1 MTAAGPAD
9 QFFIYDDDEQ
19 PRRQKRRGAR
29 WILGGA
35 AVLLILA
42 LVAAGAYLFSLQR
55 SYNTNVSHFPEL
67 DENASEPVLPPDE
80 ERPEETGAINILL
93 MGMDVGGGSGED
105 EDLPRVPGG
114 GRSDTL
120 MLAHIPESGDSMQ
133 VISIPRDLWVEIP
146 GGYGWHK
153 VNAGLALGGDQG
165 HWLTVATVEQL
176 LDVRIDHLA
185 AVDMLG
191 FVGLVDAVDGV
202 RVNSSYGESFT
213 TNDGYTFS
221 PGQQYMDS
229 DQALSFV
236 RHRSSFPDGDL
247 QRIRN
252 QQALIRAVISQTA
265 TPSNLANPMRT
276 NDMVSTFSSHLI
288 TDPDLTATRA
298 GTLVWEARDAVR
310 DIQFATLPNGGS
322 GWSSDGQWIW
332 NQDTAAQE
340 DISQAM
346 RDGTLNEYLSE
357 SSD

>member
-9 QFFIYDDDEQ
+9 QFFIEDDEQ
-19 PRRQKRRGAR
+19 QPRRPKRSGAR

-35 AVLLILA
+35 AALLILA
-42 LVAAGAYLFSLQR
+42 LVAAGAYLFSLQQ
-55 SYNTNVSHFPEL
+55 SYNSNVTYFPAP
-67 DENASEPVLPPDE
+67 DENASEPILPPDE
-80 ERPEETGAINILL
+80 ERPEETEATNILL

-146 GGYGWHK
+146 GDRGWHK

-165 HWLTVATVEQL
+165 HWLTVATVEEL
-176 LDVRIDHLA
+176 LDVRIDHVA
-185 AVDMLG
+185 AIDMLG
-191 FVGLVDAVDGV
+191 FVGLVETLDGV
-202 RVNSSYGESFT
+202 RVNSSYPEPFT
-213 TNDGYTFS
+213 TSDGYTFN
-221 PGQQYMDS
+221 PGQQYVDA
-229 DQALSFV
+229 DQALSFA

-252 QQALIRAVISQTA
+252 QQALIRAIISQAA
-265 TPSNLANPMRT
+265 TPSNLANPVRT
-276 NDMVSTFSSHLI
+276 NEMVSTFASYLM

-298 GTLVWEARDAVR
+298 GALAWEARDAVR
-310 DIQFATLPNGGS
+310 DITFTTLPNGGS
-322 GWSSDGQWIW
+322 GWSPDGQWIW
-332 NQDTAAQE
+332 HQNEQAQQE
-340 DISQAM
+340 ISEAM

-357 SSD
+357 SD